1 MRRLLLATAAS
12 LALMEAVQAEVGFN
26 LATYEQCA
34 GLLGAIAEQARW
46 AKTADWYNEASSAFV
61 LAAAEE
67 RLRLR
72 GDKARSWLQ
81 VRVEA
86 QAVEETVRAQHGTTG
101 QDWHSNPA
109 LLEFCVAIGEA
120 IVPVR
125 MDAYEQR

>member
-1 MRRLLLATAAS
+1 MRRLLLAAAAS
-12 LALMEAVQAEVGFN
+12 LALTEAVQAEVGFN
-26 LATYEQCA
+26 LATYERCA
-34 GLLGAIAEQARW
+34 GLLGAIAEEAPW
-46 AKTADWYNEASSAFV
+46 AKTANWYQEASGAFV

-81 VRVEA
+81 VKVEA
-86 QAVEETVRAQHGTTG
+86 LAVEQTLKEHYGANG
-101 QDWHSNPA
+101 QDVEKDPE

-125 MDAYEQR
+125 MDAYKQN